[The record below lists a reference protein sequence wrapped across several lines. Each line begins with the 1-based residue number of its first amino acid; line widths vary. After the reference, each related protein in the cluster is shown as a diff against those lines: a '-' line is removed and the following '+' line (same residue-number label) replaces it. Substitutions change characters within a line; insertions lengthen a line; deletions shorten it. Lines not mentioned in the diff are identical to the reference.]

1 MSVRAFHRVPCEVC
15 EKDTLH
21 ISMKCT
27 ECGHILVSGR
37 QTYKDRLRRIMKS
50 PKRRIRIA
58 RQISAVRSVRK
69 QEVLRR
75 SQIPGRGPR
84 QGASVF
90 GSGRAKH
97 RV

>member
-1 MSVRAFHRVPCEVC
+1 MRAFHMAPCPVC
-15 EKDTLH
+15 EKDTLF
-21 ISMKCT
+21 ISMKCS

-37 QTYKDRLRRIMKS
+37 QTYKDRLRGIVKS
-50 PKRRIRIA
+50 PERRIRIA
-58 RQISAVRSVRK
+58 RQVSATRSARK

-84 QGASVF
+84 RGASVF
-90 GSGRAKH
+90 GSGRAKQ